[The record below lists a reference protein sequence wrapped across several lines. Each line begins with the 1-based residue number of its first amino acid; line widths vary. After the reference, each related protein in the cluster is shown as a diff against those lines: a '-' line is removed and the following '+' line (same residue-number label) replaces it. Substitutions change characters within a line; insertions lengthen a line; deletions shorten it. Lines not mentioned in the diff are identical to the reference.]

1 MTAIEKRARDIATM
15 HGLQEYEDE
24 ILASIAIAEL
34 RRQQAERDRQ
44 LADYYMA
51 DLPASEV
58 IR

>member
-1 MTAIEKRARDIATM
+1 MTAIEQQARNIAIQ

-51 DLPASEV
+51 DLPANEV